1 MAKTCTVGFGVF
13 CGFLVWFFFYLFNPN
28 FCGQEKILWEEDV
41 NFVAVFSN
49 STYLI
54 CEKVRKCRW
63 YMDFISYL
71 CEVTVKLEK
80 DD

>member
-1 MAKTCTVGFGVF
+1 MAKTCTVGFGGFVF
-13 CGFLVWFFFYLFNPN
+13 CLFFFYLFNPN
-28 FCGQEKILWEEDV
+28 FCRQERILWEEDV

-63 YMDFISYL
+63 HMDFISHL